1 MKMKILLTI
10 LLVIAIAFAGC
21 TEEPTKNE
29 TPTDGDNATPEDNES
44 GTDNGDEVE
53 TPEEAYEPQDYPIR
67 LKNYNAISANPL
79 EINRTDTVTWINQQE
94 DPKRFFSI
102 ENEEGLWDDV
112 SISFM
117 QKFTYQFN
125 ETGEYHTYV
134 PPWRGMNV
142 TIIVK

>member
-1 MKMKILLTI
+1 MKMKLILTL
-10 LLVIAIAFAGC
+10 LLVVAIAFAGC
-21 TEEPTKNE
+21 TEEPAEEE
-29 TPTDGDNATPEDNES
+29 TPTEGENPEDNES
-44 GTDNGDEVE
+44 GVADGEVVE
-53 TPEEAYEPQDYPIR
+53 TPEEAYEPINYPIR

-112 SISFM
+112 TISYM

-125 ETGEYHTYV
+125 ETGEYHTYI
-134 PPWRGMNV
+134 PPWRTMNV